1 MELLENSIR
10 NIVASLARCIE
21 EDIRTETD
29 GETFNMV
36 FRAYNDFQKDE
47 RMGVDYIFNIE
58 NKNDVIECLNCGLTT
73 KDIAKLYNESQVNT
87 TKYFFYHPS
96 NHPTPEPLTWE
107 NLRQLMIDEL
117 DAILYAVMAYPW
129 VESYRE
135 IYTMYVCDYIIENLF
150 IN

>member
-10 NIVASLARCIE
+10 NIVTSLARCIK

-36 FRAYNDFQKDE
+36 FRAYNKFQENE
-47 RMGVDYIFNIE
+47 RMGVDYIFNLE

-87 TKYFFYHPS
+87 TTCFFYHTS

-107 NLRQLMIDEL
+107 NLCQLMFDEL
-117 DAILYAVMAYPW
+117 DAILYAVIAYPW

>member
-1 MELLENSIR
+1 MELLR
-10 NIVASLARCIE
+10 NIVASLKRRIAQ
-21 EDIRTETD
+21 DIRTETD

-36 FRAYNDFQKDE
+36 IRAYKEFQKYE

-58 NKNDVIECLNCGLTT
+58 NKDDVIECLNCGLTT

-87 TKYFFYHPS
+87 TKYFFYHTS
-96 NHPTPEPLTWE
+96 NHPTPEPITWE

-117 DAILYAVMAYPW
+117 DSILYAVIAYPW

-135 IYTMYVCDYIIENLF
+135 IYTKYVCDPIIDNLF